1 MGGGANNG
9 SQIRGKRPLLD
20 RLGVNPPDLLVVG
33 VGRGLWRGGGGLAD
47 DVSGAEPGP
56 RVGVE
61 IPLAG
66 KPRGSNVAMCG
77 K

>member
-1 MGGGANNG
+1 M
-9 SQIRGKRPLLD
+9 
-20 RLGVNPPDLLVVG
+20 NPPDLLVVG

-66 KPRGSNVAMCG
+66 KPKDSNVAMCG